1 MTTTRWPIYALA
13 FIGGI
18 LIYAGI
24 LAATNAATAA
34 GCVVC
39 AIALALDWWRTR

>member
-1 MTTTRWPIYALA
+1 MTTTRWPVYALA
-13 FIGGI
+13 VIGI
-18 LIYAGI
+18 SLIYAGI

-39 AIALALDWWRTR
+39 AVALFLDWRSQ